1 MKPYIDLK
9 GASGAVYR
17 YKLAEDHDPRTTIA
31 GNFVY
36 IDDAGTVLMAGEAN
50 NLHAFYTTL
59 NRLGPDGPSQCPP
72 PLQGA
77 SGEHLHSTSLQAA
90 EFAVLF
96 AEVLSCG
103 QQVAGWLSRPERSG
117 AERGRS

>member
-36 IDDAGTVLMAGEAN
+36 VDEAGTVLMAGEAN
-50 NLHAFYTTL
+50 NLHASGARFSEAAEKHGATLLYTRL
-59 NRLGPDGPSQCPP
+59 NVS
-72 PLQGA
+72 GA
-77 SGEHLHSTSLQAA
+77 SRTDEYNDLMAA
-90 EFAVLF
+90 LDPVMNREEA
-96 AEVLSCG
+96 
-103 QQVAGWLSRPERSG
+103 
-117 AERGRS
+117 